1 MANGR
6 NGSRKKATGRV
17 EGGFA
22 ALPWDV
28 LDSAAYARLSHP
40 ARSLL
45 VELARQFVRDNNGRL
60 LTSMAYLSKR
70 GWNSNAVI
78 TRASRE
84 LEAAGFTHQ
93 MVKGHRPNCASWW
106 AVTWHSLDRLTGY
119 DPGTEATFRKGAYR
133 QNEAVLKNAVLK
145 PSGGVG
151 RVSIAPSG
159 GVGSTP
165 LAPSGGAIRPVLVVP
180 PTPSGGDH
188 LENHLRADRP
198 RAAGGRA

>member
-6 NGSRKKATGRV
+6 NCNRKKATGRV
-17 EGGFA
+17 EGGFV

-28 LDSAAYARLSHP
+28 LDSTAYARLSHP

-45 VELARQFVRDNNGRL
+45 MELARQFVRDNNGRL

-70 GWNSNAVI
+70 GWSSNAVI

-106 AVTWHSLDRLTGY
+106 AVTWQSLDRLTGY

-133 QNEAVLKNAVLK
+133 QDEAVLKNAVLK
-145 PSGGVG
+145 PSGGVE

-165 LAPSGGAIRPVLVVP
+165 PAPSGGAVRPVLVVP